1 MGYLA
6 DYGVA
11 MMSIRQKLLGSFL
24 DTVKNDND
32 PLMEDY
38 LNDLSLIVDEIRHS
52 EEFNDHYFAFKDDV
66 ENSIVDALREKI
78 DLAFDKAFYTD
89 YWREILDLAEKLNV
103 AMFEYIKKKKKT
115 PPAETDEG
123 GRKKKPPPQR

>member
-32 PLMEDY
+32 PLM
-38 LNDLSLIVDEIRHS
+38 DLSLIVDEIRHS
-52 EEFNDHYFAFKDDV
+52 EEFNDHYFAFKNDV

-78 DLAFDKAFYTD
+78 DLAFDKTFYTD

-103 AMFEYIKKKKKT
+103 AMFEYIKENK
-115 PPAETDEG
+115 
-123 GRKKKPPPQR
+123 

>member
-11 MMSIRQKLLGSFL
+11 MMSIHQKLLGSFL

-52 EEFNDHYFAFKDDV
+52 EEFNDHYFAFKEDV

-78 DLAFDKAFYTD
+78 DLAFDKTFYTD

-103 AMFEYIKKKKKT
+103 AMFEYIKENK
-115 PPAETDEG
+115 
-123 GRKKKPPPQR
+123 

>member
-78 DLAFDKAFYTD
+78 DLAFDKAFYAD
-89 YWREILDLAEKLNV
+89 YWRDILDLAEKLNV
-103 AMFEYIKKKKKT
+103 AMFEYIKENK
-115 PPAETDEG
+115 
-123 GRKKKPPPQR
+123 

>member
-24 DTVKNDND
+24 DTVKNDNN

-78 DLAFDKAFYTD
+78 NLAFDKTFYTD

-103 AMFEYIKKKKKT
+103 AMFEYIKENK
-115 PPAETDEG
+115 
-123 GRKKKPPPQR
+123 

>member
-52 EEFNDHYFAFKDDV
+52 EEFNDHYFAFRNDV

-78 DLAFDKAFYTD
+78 DLAFDKTFYTD
-89 YWREILDLAEKLNV
+89 YWREILDLAEKLYV
-103 AMFEYIKKKKKT
+103 AMFEYIKENK
-115 PPAETDEG
+115 
-123 GRKKKPPPQR
+123 